1 VKPVLR
7 IPVYRRL
14 LAAYALNELAF
25 MVGTVAL
32 ALFVY
37 RRTGSALGATAF
49 FLSAQFVPALVS
61 PMAVARLDQLPVRAV
76 LPLLHW
82 LEAAIFV
89 VLAWAASSGFSV
101 VLVLAL
107 AFLDG
112 VVALTARA
120 LTRAATVSVTAGA
133 GLLRDGNA
141 VSNAAFSVCF
151 MFGPGLGGALVAA
164 GSTSLALLAN
174 AAIFTLCGL
183 NLVTA
188 RGLPEPAAQRAPAKG
203 RVRAALAYV
212 RDKPPI
218 RGLMLLQAVG
228 VLFFTISVPV
238 EVVFAQHSLHAGAAG
253 YGAMLSA
260 WGAGAV
266 AGAAIY
272 ARWRRR
278 PNRELIAGGALSLG
292 VGFVVMAAAPTLAV
306 AIVGA
311 ALGGVGNGLESV
323 AARTALQ
330 EEADEQWMAIMMSLY
345 EALFQSVPGAGM
357 LIGGGITALGSPRT
371 ALAVA
376 GAGSLAV
383 TAAVWISLS
392 GLRSPEALQADFA
405 REPQMD
411 PPRPGPRRD
420 PARTPAVRHQ

>member
-7 IPVYRRL
+7 IPTYRRL

-25 MVGTVAL
+25 MIGSVAL
-32 ALFVY
+32 ALLVY
-37 RRTGSALGATAF
+37 RRTGSAIGATAF
-49 FLSAQFVPALVS
+49 FLAAQFVPALVS

-82 LEAAIFV
+82 FEAVIYV
-89 VLAWAASSGFSV
+89 ILAWVASSDFSV
-101 VLVLAL
+101 GLVLAL
-107 AFLDG
+107 AFVDG
-112 VVALTARA
+112 VVALVARA
-120 LTRAATVSVTAGA
+120 LTRTATVSVTSAA

-151 MFGPGLGGALVAA
+151 MVGPGLGGALVAA
-164 GSTSLALLAN
+164 GGTSLALLVN
-174 AAIFTLCGL
+174 AAIFAICGL

-188 RGLPEPAAQRAPAKG
+188 RGLPQPAPEKAPAKG

-212 RDKPPI
+212 RQKPAI
-218 RGLMLLQAVG
+218 RGLFLLQTVAVF
-228 VLFFTISVPV
+228 FFTISVPV

-272 ARWRRR
+272 ARFRAR
-278 PNRELIAGGALSLG
+278 PNRELIVGGAFSLG
-292 VGFVVMAAAPTLAV
+292 VGFVVMAVAPTLAV

-311 ALGGVGNGLESV
+311 ALGGVGNGVESV
-323 AARTALQ
+323 AARTAMQ
-330 EEADEQWMAIMMSLY
+330 EEADERWMAMLMGLY
-345 EALFQSVPGAGM
+345 EALFQSVPGVGM
-357 LIGGGITALGSPRT
+357 LIGGAVAALGTPRT

-376 GAGSLAV
+376 GIGSLAV
-383 TAAVWISLS
+383 TATAWVVLA
-392 GLRSPEALQADFA
+392 GLGPHGALDEPETGPQG
-405 REPQMD
+405 EPT
-411 PPRPGPRRD
+411 RGGPRRE